1 MPNQGLEKESIAE
14 SSHECKL
21 SEEIKP
27 TVAGRHWCQL
37 GSTQAEVVRLCGF
50 FLPRA
55 LNLIGHCPGKNRGST
70 VPENDATNERKE
82 EASNQFGTSS
92 RAFLSTSRL
101 PKLLPIERLHFFVY
115 STAET
120 FIWAQTGRW
129 WGSPSH
135 PVVVY
140 KTTLEPT
147 LNLININQHD
157 SRIKIPFKLPW
168 E

>member
-70 VPENDATNERKE
+70 VPG
-82 EASNQFGTSS
+82 ASYLPHRS
-92 RAFLSTSRL
+92 RQSQTLRRIFAFSAR
-101 PKLLPIERLHFFVY
+101 R
-115 STAET
+115 
-120 FIWAQTGRW
+120 
-129 WGSPSH
+129 
-135 PVVVY
+135 
-140 KTTLEPT
+140 
-147 LNLININQHD
+147 
-157 SRIKIPFKLPW
+157 
-168 E
+168 